1 MIQINIQFLQQPVNG
16 DVISFDV
23 NLVEFNNSIS
33 FTFRNTV
40 TLPAS
45 EIQIGAT
52 LNDTIVNTLAFLNE
66 YYLEWYFVRPGM
78 WTRQGNT
85 LVNFVP
91 SWGSLDE
98 IVDVPGFVVVNS
110 QIVRTFLPKIFCRS
124 PYWTVVDVPNQLSA
138 SVELFIWNQG
148 QSEPTNPT
156 YTVQKDIPA
165 SNRTKLSFDLSPY
178 IREFIEFERQTTPTA
193 PAPINPL
200 EYCNVRIKAYSD
212 TTQIS
217 NEQFIS
223 FYGYGNFTQGWNPDN
238 GIYSQA
244 EGEYLYE
251 RSKIPTFV
259 YLLDF
264 NISADNLF
272 RVQYRD
278 LNGGNTTNVSLSTI
292 TSVIPYEIPLSTS
305 FNRYDDGNVVAIQE
319 QVSGVWTDRHVIKM
333 IPQCEPKY
341 TPLKCDFVN
350 KWGAWQSITFF
361 KRSDESFEVKGTKY
375 QLMPASENYNIY
387 KGEMQSFNVNG
398 KGSIKVNTGWVG
410 EHYREIIRELL
421 LSETILINDN
431 KVTPKTQ
438 STELF
443 KKVNTK
449 VINYTLEFEYAFAH
463 INKIS

>member
-1 MIQINIQFLQQPVNG
+1 M
-16 DVISFDV
+16 
-23 NLVEFNNSIS
+23 
-33 FTFRNTV
+33 
-40 TLPAS
+40 
-45 EIQIGAT
+45 
-52 LNDTIVNTLAFLNE
+52 
-66 YYLEWYFVRPGM
+66 
-78 WTRQGNT
+78 
-85 LVNFVP
+85 
-91 SWGSLDE
+91 
-98 IVDVPGFVVVNS
+98 
-110 QIVRTFLPKIFCRS
+110 
-124 PYWTVVDVPNQLSA
+124 
-138 SVELFIWNQG
+138 
-148 QSEPTNPT
+148 
-156 YTVQKDIPA
+156 
-165 SNRTKLSFDLSPY
+165 
-178 IREFIEFERQTTPTA
+178 
-193 PAPINPL
+193 
-200 EYCNVRIKAYSD
+200 
-212 TTQIS
+212 
-217 NEQFIS
+217 
-223 FYGYGNFTQGWNPDN
+223 
-238 GIYSQA
+238 
-244 EGEYLYE
+244 
-251 RSKIPTFV
+251 

-421 LSETILINDN
+421 LSETILINSN